1 MSCSRIK
8 MKSKEL
14 ENILKAYQPYTNAEL
29 LQLFCILVGKKLCDI
44 SGWKWNISVGGV
56 PVHKD
61 DNDIVKIDFPY
72 IPAHAWALKKDLF
85 CINEANQ
92 LYIGIFSQFKH
103 IPLYI
108 NEPGRIIHK
117 MVNWRLRIGR

>member
-1 MSCSRIK
+1 MPYSQTNI
-8 MKSKEL
+8 KSKNL
-14 ENILKAYQPYTNAEL
+14 GDVLKTHQLYTNADL

-44 SGWKWNISVGGV
+44 SGWRWRISVGGI
-56 PVHKD
+56 PVHKN

-72 IPAHAWALKKDLF
+72 IPANVWALKKDIF
-85 CINEANQ
+85 CSNEANQ

-108 NEPGRIIHK
+108 NEPGKIIHK
-117 MVNWRLRIGR
+117 MVKWRLEIGR